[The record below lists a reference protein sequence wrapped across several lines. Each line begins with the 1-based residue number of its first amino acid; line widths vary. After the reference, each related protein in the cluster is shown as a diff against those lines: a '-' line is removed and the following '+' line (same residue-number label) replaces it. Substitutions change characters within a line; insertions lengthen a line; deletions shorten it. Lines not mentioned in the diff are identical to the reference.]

1 MYIKYHQNKLMNKIP
16 HTILAMGFL
25 LTLTSCKTYKTS
37 VSESTAAFY
46 NYEVQHVASGE
57 GTETLK
63 VYSYAKNEKE
73 GVDQGKLNAIR
84 AIIFKGIPGADFQK
98 PLVAE
103 VGAEEKYKS
112 YFNEFLKPN
121 GKYLKFIA
129 LASSN
134 LEVLKAEDQLK
145 VGLTVTIQKDN
156 LRKEL
161 EAANIIKPLT
171 NGF

>member
-1 MYIKYHQNKLMNKIP
+1 MIKISYC
-16 HTILAMGFL
+16 ILTVGCL

-37 VSESTAAFY
+37 QSQSTAAFY

-63 VYSYAKNEKE
+63 VYSYAKTEKE
-73 GVDQGKLNAIR
+73 GLEQGKLNAIR
-84 AIIFKGIPGADFQK
+84 AILFKGIPGADFQK
-98 PLVAE
+98 PMVAE

-112 YFNEFLKPN
+112 YFNEFLKPG

-129 LASSN
+129 LSSN
-134 LEVLKAEDQLK
+134 TIDAFKSDEMQK
-145 VGLTVTIQKDN
+145 VGVTLTIQKDN

>member
-1 MYIKYHQNKLMNKIP
+1 MRKYCVYALS
-16 HTILAMGFL
+16 LAL
-25 LTLTSCKTYKTS
+25 LLGACKTYKTS
-37 VSESTAAFY
+37 VSQSTAAFY
-46 NYEVQHVASGE
+46 NYEVQHVASSE

-63 VYSYAKNEKE
+63 VYSYAKTEKE
-73 GVDQGKLNAIR
+73 GIEQGKLNAIR

-103 VGAEEKYKS
+103 MGAEEKYKS
-112 YFNEFLKPN
+112 YFNEFLKPG

-129 LASSN
+129 LSSN
-134 LEVLKAEDQLK
+134 SIEVFKSDKMQK
-145 VGLTVTIQKDN
+145 VGVTLTIQKDN

-161 EAANIIKPLT
+161 EAANIIKTLT

>member
-1 MYIKYHQNKLMNKIP
+1 MIKISYC
-16 HTILAMGFL
+16 ILTVGCL

-37 VSESTAAFY
+37 LSQSTAAFY

-63 VYSYAKNEKE
+63 VYSYAKTEKE
-73 GVDQGKLNAIR
+73 GVEQGKLNAIR
-84 AIIFKGIPGADFQK
+84 AILFKGIPGADFQK
-98 PLVAE
+98 PIVAE

-112 YFNEFLKPN
+112 YFNEFLKPG

-129 LASSN
+129 LSSN
-134 LEVLKAEDQLK
+134 TIDAFKSDEMQK
-145 VGLTVTIQKDN
+145 VGVTLTIQKDN

-161 EAANIIKPLT
+161 EAANIIKTLT

>member
-1 MYIKYHQNKLMNKIP
+1 MRKYCVYALS
-16 HTILAMGFL
+16 LAL
-25 LTLTSCKTYKTS
+25 LLGACKTYKTS
-37 VSESTAAFY
+37 VIESTAAFY
-46 NYEVQHVASGE
+46 NYEVQHIASSE

-63 VYSYAKNEKE
+63 VYSYAKTEKE
-73 GVDQGKLNAIR
+73 GLEQGKLNAIR

-112 YFNEFLKPN
+112 YFNEFLKPG

-129 LASSN
+129 LSSN
-134 LEVLKAEDQLK
+134 SIEVFKSDEMQK
-145 VGLTVTIQKDN
+145 VGVTVTIQKDN

-161 EAANIIKPLT
+161 EAANIIKTLT

>member
-1 MYIKYHQNKLMNKIP
+1 MRKYCVYALS
-16 HTILAMGFL
+16 LAL
-25 LTLTSCKTYKTS
+25 LLGACKTYKTS
-37 VSESTAAFY
+37 VIESTAAFY
-46 NYEVQHVASGE
+46 NYEVQHIASSE

-63 VYSYAKNEKE
+63 VYSYAKTEKE
-73 GVDQGKLNAIR
+73 GIEQGKLNAIR

-112 YFNEFLKPN
+112 YFSEFLKPG

-129 LASSN
+129 LSSN
-134 LEVLKAEDQLK
+134 SIEVFKSDEMQK
-145 VGLTVTIQKDN
+145 VGVTVTIQKDN

-161 EAANIIKPLT
+161 EAANIIKTLT